1 MSGRLTTKSLCYCA
15 HQGGGLVGVKGI
27 EMVENAAKDSVV
39 KMDKGRIGVW
49 VDREMFGDWVGGGV
63 EHEAVA
69 GERAEDGERVFGIVG
84 NVCIEK
90 DEDVGK
96 KVGDVEGVGVLG

>member
-1 MSGRLTTKSLCYCA
+1 MGLTTKSLCYCA
-15 HQGGGLVGVKGI
+15 HQGGRLVGVEMT
-27 EMVENAAKDSVV
+27 EMVENVAKDGMV

-84 NVCIEK
+84 NVSIEK

-96 KVGDVEGVGVLG
+96 KVGDVEGVFMVG